1 MKKFFALFMV
11 LVLCMSTAV
20 PAFAAEVS
28 EDSSTSESSVVYD
41 TRADRGSYESTW
53 FDGSGS
59 LQGREFTIYTG
70 ISGRFGLTFGIE
82 DSTRT
87 ADVKIMLRNP
97 SGNYIFLGSS
107 GSPLCLLGTTSS
119 GWKTEQ
125 AYVITGQPAGT
136 YTLMPI
142 RSLLPTEYVLCVGFM
157 MFDLTH

>member
-1 MKKFFALFMV
+1 MV

>member
-125 AYVITGQPAGT
+125 AYVITGQPSGT
-136 YTLMPI
+136 YTVNANPVFAPNGVRVMCWI
-142 RSLLPTEYVLCVGFM
+142 YDV
-157 MFDLTH
+157 